1 VRKAPK
7 AAKAQA
13 KPNAKAADKPGAKS
27 GPSSLDLVKLADFIN
42 PRVLDAAQMVMVV
55 AAALQPKDGAA
66 PQLSDEARAG
76 LVRILQE
83 VNELILGIKSEVSSA
98 VHSGTSDAA
107 ALISP
112 KSC

>member
-1 VRKAPK
+1 MKKAPK

-13 KPNAKAADKPGAKS
+13 KPSARAAAKPSAKS
-27 GPSSLDLVKLADFIN
+27 QPSSPDLVKLADFIN

-66 PQLSDEARAG
+66 PQLSDETRAG
-76 LVRILQE
+76 LVRLLQE

-98 VHSGTSDAA
+98 VYGGDKDAP
-107 ALISP
+107 ALIPP
-112 KSC
+112 KSS